1 MQLLLILVLP
11 FFGALLTPVV
21 GRAGRLAGTL
31 VAVAAPALGLL
42 LLLQQASPVLAGEVV
57 VVGWSWIPAFGL
69 DLALRLD
76 GLSFL
81 FALLVLAIGLL
92 VLVYSH
98 GYLPKDEP
106 LDRFLG
112 LMLGFM
118 GGMLG
123 IVLAENL
130 LLLVL
135 FWEIT
140 SLSSFLL
147 IGFQFRDAEAR
158 RAALMAL
165 TITGAGGLALLGGV
179 LLLGSSAGSFN
190 ISEALAARDRI
201 GSDAL
206 GLPMLLLIVL
216 AAFTKSAQLPLH
228 FWLPNAM
235 VAPTP
240 VSAYLHSAAMVKAGI
255 YLLARLWPVLSELDL
270 WAPLVAGVGLATML
284 VAAWYALFQSD
295 IKALLAYSTIS
306 QLGML
311 VMLLGLGSAYAVV
324 VAAFHV
330 LNHAVFKCA
339 LFMVAGI
346 VDHATG
352 SRDLDRLGGLWRV
365 LPLTSTVALIA
376 AAALTGLPPLNGYIS
391 KEMMLEAVTEHGPAT
406 ASWLLPALVALGAL
420 LSAAYGLAFAWRAFL
435 APASRDQ
442 HEAHRPNAALWLPA
456 AVLAALCLAIGLFP
470 AALAGPLV
478 DAAAGAIVPGPLPH
492 YELALWHGV
501 NLPFALG
508 VGALTG
514 GLLLAAARPRLA
526 GWPGLLPAA
535 DALFE
540 STYNRVI
547 GGARALVHGLH
558 NQSAQRYLAIVVGA
572 MVVAGA
578 IAGSAAALAAG
589 NKPPLPIVPFAV
601 VGWAILAVAVGGTI
615 WMRERRVIAL
625 VLVSVVGLVV
635 VMAYVHLSAPD
646 LALTQLTVEIITTI
660 LVLLAI
666 RVLPLPEARPR
677 ERVARRVRDGGLALL
692 AGAGAG
698 VLAWAV
704 MLRPRQ
710 PVVAREVLAEAV
722 QGEARNLVHLV
733 LVDFRALDT
742 LGEISV
748 LMIAALGVFALVQ
761 GFLDLLGEQR
771 LRRRMVHPERAWD
784 PHPLQFVVASRL
796 LLPFALLVSVFLF
809 LRGEAHPGGGFV
821 AGLVAAM
828 AILLQYMAHGVD
840 WTERRIQLKYRPIV
854 AAGVLVAVLTGV
866 ASMAA
871 GAPFLTHGRLTMHW
885 PVIGEVE
892 LTTTLLFDLGVFLTV
907 AGATLLA
914 MVNIGRI
921 ETRVPEPAESPDG
934 L

>member
-201 GSDAL
+201 GADAL

-330 LNHAVFKCA
+330 LNHAVFKAA

-352 SRDLDRLGGLWRV
+352 TRDRSATQRTNSSPPRGMTRSR
-365 LPLTSTVALIA
+365 
-376 AAALTGLPPLNGYIS
+376 
-391 KEMMLEAVTEHGPAT
+391 
-406 ASWLLPALVALGAL
+406 
-420 LSAAYGLAFAWRAFL
+420 
-435 APASRDQ
+435 
-442 HEAHRPNAALWLPA
+442 
-456 AVLAALCLAIGLFP
+456 
-470 AALAGPLV
+470 
-478 DAAAGAIVPGPLPH
+478 
-492 YELALWHGV
+492 
-501 NLPFALG
+501 
-508 VGALTG
+508 
-514 GLLLAAARPRLA
+514 
-526 GWPGLLPAA
+526 
-535 DALFE
+535 
-540 STYNRVI
+540 
-547 GGARALVHGLH
+547 
-558 NQSAQRYLAIVVGA
+558 
-572 MVVAGA
+572 
-578 IAGSAAALAAG
+578 
-589 NKPPLPIVPFAV
+589 
-601 VGWAILAVAVGGTI
+601 
-615 WMRERRVIAL
+615 
-625 VLVSVVGLVV
+625 
-635 VMAYVHLSAPD
+635 
-646 LALTQLTVEIITTI
+646 
-660 LVLLAI
+660 
-666 RVLPLPEARPR
+666 
-677 ERVARRVRDGGLALL
+677 
-692 AGAGAG
+692 
-698 VLAWAV
+698 
-704 MLRPRQ
+704 
-710 PVVAREVLAEAV
+710 
-722 QGEARNLVHLV
+722 
-733 LVDFRALDT
+733 
-742 LGEISV
+742 
-748 LMIAALGVFALVQ
+748 
-761 GFLDLLGEQR
+761 
-771 LRRRMVHPERAWD
+771 
-784 PHPLQFVVASRL
+784 
-796 LLPFALLVSVFLF
+796 
-809 LRGEAHPGGGFV
+809 
-821 AGLVAAM
+821 
-828 AILLQYMAHGVD
+828 
-840 WTERRIQLKYRPIV
+840 
-854 AAGVLVAVLTGV
+854 
-866 ASMAA
+866 
-871 GAPFLTHGRLTMHW
+871 
-885 PVIGEVE
+885 
-892 LTTTLLFDLGVFLTV
+892 
-907 AGATLLA
+907 
-914 MVNIGRI
+914 
-921 ETRVPEPAESPDG
+921 
-934 L
+934 